1 MVRQSKRILF
11 PVRNGFYCGVD
22 EVGRGAIA
30 GPVVSAAV
38 ILPRGYYPVGLDD
51 SKKLSK
57 SNREDLYASMQE
69 KVQFGIGLATS
80 KEVDRVNV
88 HHASLL
94 AMRRALVNLRI
105 SPEIVL
111 IDGKY
116 VPKNID
122 AFTQSVVSGDSLI
135 PAIAASSIFAKVY
148 RDNLMRNL
156 SRVHTEYG
164 WENNVG
170 YGTKYHLEGLKK
182 HGLTSE
188 HRCSFAPIYN
198 MLC

>member
-57 SNREDLYASMQE
+57 SKREGLYATMKE

-80 KEVDRVNV
+80 KEVEVARV
-88 HHASLL
+88 
-94 AMRRALVNLRI
+94 
-105 SPEIVL
+105 SPQ
-111 IDGKY
+111 G
-116 VPKNID
+116 
-122 AFTQSVVSGDSLI
+122 
-135 PAIAASSIFAKVY
+135 
-148 RDNLMRNL
+148 
-156 SRVHTEYG
+156 
-164 WENNVG
+164 
-170 YGTKYHLEGLKK
+170 
-182 HGLTSE
+182 
-188 HRCSFAPIYN
+188 
-198 MLC
+198 